1 MKERQKHIDAF
12 DTYYGLGTKRS
23 LAKLHQHLTKTVPSG
38 TKVTSLSTL
47 KIWSHKFS
55 WQERILLRDTE
66 ISKKVEKKILK
77 AEEDTRINSYTRIL
91 KIRDRMLAAVDTAFY
106 KDKKDG
112 IIKIRPDI
120 SVNSARELRDVAL
133 GALKCETEA
142 LHILAPEPPQEPS
155 TVTITIKS
163 VRDLPDKN

>member
-12 DTYYGLGTKRS
+12 NTYYGLGIKRS

-55 WQERILLRDTE
+55 WQERVLLRDTE
-66 ISKKVEKKILK
+66 ISKKVEQGILK
-77 AEEDTRINSYTRIL
+77 AEEDTRINSYTKIL
-91 KIRDRMLAAVDTAFY
+91 ELRDTLLATLGTAFY
-106 KDKKDG
+106 KDKNGKNQ
-112 IIKIRPDI
+112 IHPDI
-120 SVNSARELRDVAL
+120 GINSARELRDVAI

-155 TVTITIKS
+155 IVTITIKS